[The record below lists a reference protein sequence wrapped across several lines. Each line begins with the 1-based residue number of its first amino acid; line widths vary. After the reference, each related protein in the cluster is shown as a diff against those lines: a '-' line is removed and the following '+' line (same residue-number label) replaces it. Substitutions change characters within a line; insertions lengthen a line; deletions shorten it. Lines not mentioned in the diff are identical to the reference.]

1 MEIFVEF
8 DISIENAFQASYVP
22 LTSFS
27 GKGIKEKRRKSSFTF
42 CAVNQQR
49 KFLSLIQETSDNTSF
64 FLRCNK
70 KQLVLS
76 SHSTFNLIM

>member
-27 GKGIKEKRRKSSFTF
+27 GKGIKGKKG
-42 CAVNQQR
+42 VNHHLHSVQ
-49 KFLSLIQETSDNTSF
+49 LISKENF
-64 FLRCNK
+64 F
-70 KQLVLS
+70 
-76 SHSTFNLIM
+76 H